1 MIESRIMKNAFTVKA
16 LLLALGAASF
26 CATTAQADIATATS
40 LQAQNGV
47 LGDYRRILP
56 LEGGSNFRDLGGY
69 PAADGKTVRRGL
81 LFRSAAPSS
90 LTAQDE
96 TYLAQFGFESV
107 MDLRSS
113 EEIELFPN
121 QWAAHAGIGY
131 YKYDYS
137 IANMLPTR
145 AEDLQNID
153 LAQMYPSM
161 ALSLKPQLKQ
171 YFTLL
176 AEGKAPI
183 MVNCSAGQDRTGIT
197 SALLLTV
204 LGVPRQMVIEDYL
217 LSSDFR
223 RPQIERGNVDL
234 AAHAKDNAFAAM
246 MARYS
251 QAEQTHASPL
261 VTKDGTPYLEFALRQ
276 IEKDYGSVEGFL
288 TKEVGVTAQQLDQ
301 IRALYL
307 Q

>member
-1 MIESRIMKNAFTVKA
+1 MHTTFTVKA
-16 LLLALGAASF
+16 LLLTLSAATLFS
-26 CATTAQADIATATS
+26 AAAQADIAAAQA

-47 LGDYRRILP
+47 LNDYRRLLP
-56 LEGGSNFRDLGGY
+56 LEGGSNFRDMGGY

-90 LTAQDE
+90 LSAEDE
-96 TYLAQFGFESV
+96 HYLAQFGFESV

-121 QWAAHAGIGY
+121 RWAEHAGIDY
-131 YKYDYS
+131 YKHDYS
-137 IANMLPTR
+137 IANLLPSQDGEVPAR
-145 AEDLQNID
+145 ID
-153 LAQMYPSM
+153 LEQLYPSM
-161 ALSLKPQLKQ
+161 PQTLQPQLKL

-197 SALLLTV
+197 SALLLSV
-204 LGVPRQMVIEDYL
+204 LGVPRQLVVEDYL

-223 RPQIERGNVDL
+223 RPQVERGTVDL
-234 AAHAKDNAFAAM
+234 SARASTNAFAAM
-246 MARYS
+246 MARNTGA
-251 QAEQTHASPL
+251 QETHAPPL
-261 VTKDGTPYLEFALRQ
+261 FTADGTPYLEFALRQ
-276 IEKDYGSVEGFL
+276 LEQDYGSVEGFL
-288 TKEVGVTAQQLDQ
+288 TQAVGITPEQLQQ
-301 IRALYL
+301 IRAIYL

>member
-1 MIESRIMKNAFTVKA
+1 MKHTFTVKA
-16 LLLALGAASF
+16 LFLALSTTALF
-26 CATTAQADIATATS
+26 ATTAQADIATATA
-40 LQAQNGV
+40 LEAKTGV

-69 PAADGKTVRRGL
+69 STENGKTVRRGL

-90 LTAQDE
+90 LTANDE
-96 TYLAQFGFESV
+96 KYLAQFGFESV
-107 MDLRSS
+107 MDLRSN

-121 QWAAHAGIGY
+121 QWAKHAGIGY
-131 YKYDYS
+131 YKHDYS
-137 IANMLPTR
+137 ITNMIPQSGD
-145 AEDLQNID
+145 AQNAASVQNID
-153 LAQMYPSM
+153 LAQMYPGIAM
-161 ALSLKPQLKQ
+161 SLKPQLKQ

-176 AEGKAPI
+176 ADGKAPI

-204 LGVPRQMVIEDYL
+204 LGVPHQMVVEDYL

-246 MARYS
+246 MARYA
-251 QAEQTHASPL
+251 QGEQTHAAPL
-261 VTKDGTPYLEFALRQ
+261 VAKDGTPYLEYALRQ
-276 IEKDYGSVEGFL
+276 IQKDYGSVEGFL
-288 TKEVGVTAQQLDQ
+288 TKEVGVTPQQLDQ